1 MDGITDSID
10 MSLSKLREIVKDREA
25 WHAAVQGVTKSK
37 TQFSNWTTTYIQAN
51 HLHKI
56 PWNASLPCQF
66 GQHDFESE
74 NEVPQSCLTLCNP
87 MEWSL
92 PGSSICK
99 WDFLGKRLEWVVIS
113 FSRGSSWPRDRT
125 WISHIVGRCL
135 YHLSHQE
142 SISMILSWTQNWG
155 PDVNAKVNIC
165 LAQLLPHKLTIS

>member
-25 WHAAVQGVTKSK
+25 WHAAVHRVTKSK

-66 GQHDFESE
+66 GQHDFEGE
-74 NEVPQSCLTLCNP
+74 NEVSQSCLTLCNP

-92 PGSSICK
+92 PGSSIRT
-99 WDFLGKRLEWVVIS
+99 WDFPGKRLEWLVIS

-125 WISHIVGRCL
+125 WISHIIGRCL
-135 YHLSHQE
+135 YCLSHQE
-142 SISMILSWTQNWG
+142 SPSMILSWIQNWG
-155 PDVNAKVNIC
+155 PDINAKVNIC
-165 LAQLLPHKLTIS
+165 LAQLPPHKLTIS